1 MYLINIAKTKD
12 YFLEN
17 FYKPPTQ
24 RNLPLPEK
32 ILTPPPHQILGG
44 RISLTILSPPP
55 PDLFPIRTWTQLLV
69 LMISHYNQ
77 FYRQDQDSATVP
89 FETIQ
94 PSERG

>member
-32 ILTPPPHQILGG
+32 ILTLPPHQILGG
-44 RISLTILSPPP
+44 RISLAILSPPP
-55 PDLFPIRTWTQLLV
+55 SRFPIRTWTQLLV

>member
-44 RISLTILSPPP
+44 RISLAILSPPP
-55 PDLFPIRTWTQLLV
+55 SRFIPNPHLDSIACTHDFTL
-69 LMISHYNQ
+69 YQ
-77 FYRQDQDSATVP
+77 FYRQYQDSATVP

>member
-32 ILTPPPHQILGG
+32 ILTPPPSNSRGKDFTHDFI
-44 RISLTILSPPP
+44 PPP